1 MSLEM
6 CRYHELRLA
15 AGIVYGSDCKHAD
28 RECSE
33 SESEYE
39 SETEKH

>member
-1 MSLEM
+1 M
-6 CRYHELRLA
+6 CRYHELMLA
-15 AGIVYGSDCKHAD
+15 AGECPAVIVDQHTG

-39 SETEKH
+39 SEKEKH